1 MKKLFAL
8 LLAALC
14 SLLFMLCMTGCKKEG
29 GAQGPEPQETP
40 PAAAAV
46 PTAEKELVSAG
57 DGEFAL
63 TASGIYEAQI
73 IFDGSA
79 NLMYTDIEGQ
89 KRGFLCSDP
98 ACSHNSEACSSFI
111 PTPGAVFPPL
121 VLTAGDRL
129 LVFITDRLEQGG
141 PILLSMD
148 LDGTGREELLALPE
162 HQHIGGGFFTD
173 GTQLYFDT
181 MEFKPDGSTYLQLC
195 RLDLETKK
203 FETVCPLS
211 DPTGECMLAGALGGE
226 LLFCKAA
233 GGRLEY
239 YRADADAPGFG
250 QPFFVDIS
258 PSGSSL
264 LAEGWLFSL
273 DEAAQTV
280 TRTNLATNET
290 ATVKLTVQEGY
301 TGLAMRYLFDGN
313 LLAEATRPFTD
324 GACDLCACFLNFDKG
339 SCTEMTL
346 RTPYNAR
353 PVYVMADA
361 GSLVYV
367 ATDYRLYKPVGLAE
381 GGDDTDYYY
390 GSNVYAFMT
399 KQDYEASNAAG
410 YQMVEDAFAG

>member
-29 GAQGPEPQETP
+29 GAQGPEPQETL

-46 PTAEKELVSAG
+46 PASGRALVSAG

-73 IFDGSA
+73 IFDGFA
-79 NLMYTDIEGQ
+79 NLMYTDIAGQ
-89 KRGFLCSDP
+89 KRDFLCSDP
-98 ACSHNSEACSSFI
+98 ACSHNSEACSSYI

-141 PILLSMD
+141 PTLLSMNF
-148 LDGTGREELLALPE
+148 DGTGREELLTLPE
-162 HQHIGGGFFTD
+162 HQHIRGDFFTD
-173 GTQLYFDT
+173 GAQLYFDT
-181 MEFKPDGSTYLQLC
+181 IEFKPDGSTYLQLC

-211 DPTGECMLAGALGGE
+211 NSTEACALAGALGSE

-239 YRADADAPGFG
+239 YRADADAPSFD
-250 QPFFVDIS
+250 QPFFVDTS
-258 PSGSSL
+258 TTGSSL
-264 LAEGWLFSL
+264 LMDGWLFSL

-280 TRTNLATNET
+280 TRMNLATNET
-290 ATVKLTVQEGY
+290 ATVKLTVPDGY
-301 TGLAMRYLFDGN
+301 FGLAMRYLFDGN
-313 LLAEATRPFTD
+313 LLAEVIGPLVD
-324 GACDLCACFLNFDKG
+324 GEYDFCAWFLNFDKG

-346 RTPYNAR
+346 RTPYNDE
-353 PVYVMADA
+353 PVYVMADV
-361 GSLVYV
+361 GDLVYV
-367 ATDYRLYKPVGLAE
+367 STDYRLYKPVGLAQ
-381 GGDDTDYYY
+381 GDETDYYY
-390 GSNVYAFMT
+390 GANVYAFMT

-410 YQMVEDAFAG
+410 YRMVEDAFAG